1 MRRHVRRVA
10 LHPLALDDHVGEE
23 TPMPGDLLRK
33 RMSVEMNVTAFS
45 DGSSHIQDGPGRRG
59 AVGHEH
65 LQAIHS
71 LAAQNAE
78 AGHAGR

>member
-1 MRRHVRRVA
+1 
-10 LHPLALDDHVGEE
+10 
-23 TPMPGDLLRK
+23 
-33 RMSVEMNVTAFS
+33 MNVTAFS

-71 LAAQNAE
+71 LAAQNAK